1 MPPKITGDNQTSYI
15 PPQEGSA
22 DTDASHK
29 GRPVSEVTATPQSD
43 RTANATSN
51 LPVGK
56 RQVESLSAD
65 RREMIKALTQQ
76 GQWGGILP
84 AVLACKTQD
93 QLGEALAAI
102 NTVSALPE
110 EIQQKIGDHFAELW
124 VKETTDILTTT
135 LTTTLTKT
143 LTKTMENLDSLNLIM
158 QKPDEHDSPLGTM
171 TRVAVDSFTQTH
183 SLTAVNRDQ
192 MVNSITQKIHAQIN
206 QVMCEQEE
214 LLAKDPALA
223 KEISLARNQRANRT
237 RVSSENKPEFWRNFT
252 GSLTFLC
259 KKRGLLS
266 PFKQPDQTNSKA
278 IVARLRINVPP

>member
-76 GQWGGILP
+76 GQWGGVLP
-84 AVLACKTQD
+84 AVLACKTKD

-110 EIQQKIGDHFAELW
+110 EIQQKTGDHFVELW
-124 VKETTDILTTT
+124 VKETTDILN
-135 LTTTLTKT
+135 TTLTKT
-143 LTKTMENLDSLNLIM
+143 LTKTLENLDSLNLIM
-158 QKPDEHDSPLGTM
+158 QKPYEFDSPLGAM
-171 TRVAVDSFTQTH
+171 ARVAVDSFTQTH
-183 SLTAVNRDQ
+183 SLTAVNRYQ

-223 KEISLARNQRANRT
+223 KEISLARNQRRIEQGYLQKISQ
-237 RVSSENKPEFWRNFT
+237 SSGET
-252 GSLTFLC
+252 
-259 KKRGLLS
+259 S
-266 PFKQPDQTNSKA
+266 PA
-278 IVARLRINVPP
+278 A